1 MINSLQYCLSKIWKI
16 LIFFIIFIND
26 FFIYETSFS
35 ISKISNPPCLWLHV
49 HLFGM
54 PHLVFI
60 FGKSSPLKKM
70 ERKESMYVLNLS
82 KRCEEFVLK
91 WLINKSYI
99 IFLEFQIYLTFL
111 LLCPLQIT
119 FSYTVVGKN
128 NSTKRGEMG

>member
-1 MINSLQYCLSKIWKI
+1 MIFLFMKQVFLFQKFLILPVYDCMSTFLVCLT
-16 LIFFIIFIND
+16 LC
-26 FFIYETSFS
+26 SFLES
-35 ISKISNPPCLWLHV
+35 HP
-49 HLFGM
+49 
-54 PHLVFI
+54 
-60 FGKSSPLKKM
+60 PLKKM

-111 LLCPLQIT
+111 LLCPLQIS